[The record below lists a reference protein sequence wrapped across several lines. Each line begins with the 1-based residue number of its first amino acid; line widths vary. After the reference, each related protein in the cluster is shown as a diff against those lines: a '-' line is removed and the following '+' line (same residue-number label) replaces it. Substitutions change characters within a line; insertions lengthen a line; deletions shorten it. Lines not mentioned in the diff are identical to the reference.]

1 MIKVSGWISFDPPI
15 VIAGKI
21 YFGRSQVRDVALKRL
36 SQIDDYCKVVF
47 LSLPI
52 PLNKEDE
59 QFKCFIT
66 IEKIYQGEEVLIR
79 YFKLGSFVYVYLIT
93 RLLQKIHLI
102 LPYILKLR
110 NQRFEGHTIDGS
122 LSACMLLN
130 PELRV

>member
-47 LSLPI
+47 FCLFLSLPI

-59 QFKCFIT
+59 QFKCFTT
-66 IEKIYQGEEVLIR
+66 IEQIYQGEEVLIR
-79 YFKLGSFVYVYLIT
+79 YIKLGSFVYLIT
-93 RLLQKIHLI
+93 KLLQKIHFI
-102 LPYILKLR
+102 LPYISWNWETKDLR
-110 NQRFEGHTIDGS
+110 AILNGS
-122 LSACMLLN
+122 LSACF
-130 PELRV
+130 